1 MIVIQS
7 VQGRHARRTT
17 VVSVSS
23 YCRWYASRFRRF
35 SSTRSLASSG
45 SPAGGAHR
53 PPPPDRR
60 PRPLPFGDPLVPQL
74 PLPGRDPR
82 QLAAVEPRA
91 AASRATIDRDS
102 GPSRLDQPSRTA
114 RTLHRCFL
122 SRIIASS
129 GSTYSAGGGHGRSA
143 DRQVPPGSAAR
154 TLLPVRARGVPRRP
168 SRVPPGPATSRD
180 TGRRRPRR
188 HRRVSVR
195 GATGRI
201 ADSPCSGP
209 LPGRAH
215 QIKRPLVAIHHEGS
229 RSEGLIPLGEAG
241 SP

>member
-1 MIVIQS
+1 MPGGPRSCRYHPTAVGTRPDFGGS
-7 VQGRHARRTT
+7 VNAKSRLVRIAGGGSAPAAPTGWAAETAPLRGSTRAAVAIAGPRSAPARRGRAT
-17 VVSVSS
+17 
-23 YCRWYASRFRRF
+23 CRRI
-35 SSTRSLASSG
+35 
-45 SPAGGAHR
+45 
-53 PPPPDRR
+53 
-60 PRPLPFGDPLVPQL
+60 
-74 PLPGRDPR
+74 
-82 QLAAVEPRA
+82 RA
-91 AASRATIDRDS
+91 AIDRDS
-102 GPSRLDQPSRTA
+102 GPTRLDRGAAQRGHCIA
-114 RTLHRCFL
+114 AL

-129 GSTYSAGGGHGRSA
+129 GSTCSAAGGHGRSA
-143 DRQVPPGSAAR
+143 DRQAPPGSAAR

-180 TGRRRPRR
+180 TGRRCPRR